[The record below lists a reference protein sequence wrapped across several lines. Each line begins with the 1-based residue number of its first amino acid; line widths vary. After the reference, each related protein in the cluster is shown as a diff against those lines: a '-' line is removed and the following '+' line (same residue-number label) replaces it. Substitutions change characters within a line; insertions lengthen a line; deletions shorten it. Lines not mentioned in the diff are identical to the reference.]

1 MNSLMVQAVYRYR
14 NYRLKLTI
22 NLPSCSMNRLR
33 FPSHQLELDAIP
45 GFTPTQPQP
54 RVKEHSTIFTE
65 VSCTPS

>member
-1 MNSLMVQAVYRYR
+1 MNSLMVQAVYRYK
-14 NYRLKLTI
+14 NYRLKLII

-45 GFTPTQPQP
+45 TQPQP